1 MDLST
6 TIAGVRFP
14 SCFMNASGALC
25 VTREELLALGRS
37 RAGAIVTKSM
47 TIEPRDGNPAPRYYG
62 FPGGSIN
69 SMGLPNLGYKA
80 YAALIPELKT
90 LGKPVIAS
98 VAGLCEDDFPTI
110 AATINAA
117 KPDLIEVNLSCPN
130 IPGKPQIGYDAE
142 ASERLLKRVRK
153 VITVP
158 MGVKL
163 PPYFD
168 PAHHKMMGEVIG
180 RCGVDF
186 LNLINSVGNGLVV
199 DPERE
204 VVVIKPKGGFGG
216 LGGTYHQAGRAGQRT
231 GFLEDLRRENPD
243 YRDRRRGQRRG
254 CLRTCALWR
263 VGRADRDGLGRR
275 RARCVRPLG
284 NGAGGT
290 AQQEGLFEV
299 GGLPGK
305 AEGAVGLLGPEC
317 FGKETQLEGPSE

>member
-6 TIAGVRFP
+6 TIAGIKFP

-25 VTREELLALGRS
+25 VTQEELFALGRS
-37 RAGAIVTKSM
+37 QAGAIVTKSM
-47 TIEPRDGNPAPRYYG
+47 TVEARQGNPMPRYYG

-80 YAALIPELKT
+80 YAELIPELKK

-110 AATINAA
+110 AQAINAA
-117 KPDLIEVNLSCPN
+117 EPDLIEVNLSCPN

-142 ASERLLKRVRK
+142 ASERLMKRVRK

-168 PAHHKMMGEVIG
+168 PAHHKLMGDVIG

-199 DPERE
+199 DPQTET
-204 VVVIKPKGGFGG
+204 VVIKPKGGFGG
-216 LGGTYHQAGRAGQRT
+216 LGGTIIKPVALANVRAFWKHFAGKMPIIGT
-231 GFLEDLRRENPD
+231 GGVMNGVDAFEHLLCGASAVQIGTVLVEEGVEVFNRLEQELVACLEKKQ
-243 YRDRRRGQRRG
+243 YRS
-254 CLRTCALWR
+254 
-263 VGRADRDGLGRR
+263 VAD
-275 RARCVRPLG
+275 CI
-284 NGAGGT
+284 
-290 AQQEGLFEV
+290 
-299 GGLPGK
+299 GK
-305 AEGAVGLLGPEC
+305 L
-317 FGKETQLEGPSE
+317 KEL

>member
-6 TIAGVRFP
+6 TIAGIRFP

-25 VTREELLALGRS
+25 VTKEELIALGRS

-47 TIEPRDGNPAPRYYG
+47 TVEARQGNPAPRYYG

-80 YAALIPELKT
+80 YAELIPELKR

-98 VAGLCEDDFPTI
+98 VAGLCEDDFPVI
-110 AATINAA
+110 AQAINEAQ
-117 KPDLIEVNLSCPN
+117 PDLIEVNLSCPN

-142 ASERLLKRVRK
+142 ASERLMKRVRK

-168 PAHHKMMGEVIG
+168 PAHHKLMGDVIG

-199 DPERE
+199 DPETE
-204 VVVIKPKGGFGG
+204 TVVIKPKGGFGG
-216 LGGTYHQAGRAGQRT
+216 LGGTIIKPVALANVRAFWKHFEGRMPIIGT
-231 GFLEDLRRENPD
+231 G
-243 YRDRRRGQRRG
+243 G
-254 CLRTCALWR
+254 
-263 VGRADRDGLGRR
+263 VM
-275 RARCVRPLG
+275 
-284 NGAGGT
+284 NGVDAFEHLLCGASAVQIGT
-290 AQQEGLFEV
+290 ALVEEGV
-299 GGLPGK
+299 G
-305 AEGAVGLLGPEC
+305 V
-317 FGKETQLEGPSE
+317 FDQLEQELAACLEKRGYRSVSECRGKLREL